1 MKFVND
7 IFDVWDDE
15 GKHLAGVI
23 VPAGTSIGQVKQELV
38 ASGEFGARF
47 AIKRCAVGDDDVD
60 PSDRID
66 EAEYRMDDR

>member
-47 AIKRCAVGDDDVD
+47 AIKRYVD